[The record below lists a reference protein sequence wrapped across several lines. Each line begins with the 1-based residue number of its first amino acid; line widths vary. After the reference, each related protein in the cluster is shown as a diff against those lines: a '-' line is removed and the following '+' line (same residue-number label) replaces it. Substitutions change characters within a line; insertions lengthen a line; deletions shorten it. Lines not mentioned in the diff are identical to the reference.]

1 MLFPFIVISK
11 LFASVIAIYTVS
23 FLLKPSFSYIV
34 GLIKA
39 IQLDY
44 SEAHKNLMNAIR
56 KAPQNVA
63 IGFKQH
69 VSLPSLH
76 HFS

>member
-1 MLFPFIVISK
+1 MSAAELNWHQSVFSEPFP
-11 LFASVIAIYTVS
+11 
-23 FLLKPSFSYIV
+23 LKHSNIFYIT

-69 VSLPSLH
+69 VSFNSSY
-76 HFS
+76 FTFF

>member
-1 MLFPFIVISK
+1 MIQ
-11 LFASVIAIYTVS
+11 
-23 FLLKPSFSYIV
+23 
-34 GLIKA
+34 A

-56 KAPQNVA
+56 KAPQQVA

-69 VSLPSLH
+69 VRHIMLYILQNAEIYRMQLNSFNLNILETQKAIWIMIFQTVS
-76 HFS
+76 